1 MPNTHLDQNFIEDQ
15 KERLLD
21 KRQRLYEELSD
32 LDKQDPYLQEG
43 RDTDNAEVVD
53 EAILEDYAKVQIEA
67 KKANINKMLAQIN
80 KALDRMQS
88 GEYGICEITGD
99 EIDKARLLAY
109 PEATTTL
116 EAEEESAQA

>member
-1 MPNTHLDQNFIEDQ
+1 MPNTHLDQNFTEDQ

-53 EAILEDYAKVQIEA
+53 EAILEDYTKVQIEA

-88 GEYGICEITGD
+88 GEYGIC
-99 EIDKARLLAY
+99 
-109 PEATTTL
+109 
-116 EAEEESAQA
+116 